1 MTGPFGVFTH
11 EIKGESPKTSI
22 IWIPHGLDPFSFSIQ
37 DFIYFF
43 LENQCP

>member
-1 MTGPFGVFTH
+1 MTGPFEVFTD

-37 DFIYFF
+37 HIFF
-43 LENQCP
+43 S